1 MLKWVEEDL
10 DHEQDDEEEDEGC
23 VEVRDVEGGTESP
36 DESVAANYHGQKHC
50 CKLWAQISHKAVQDC
65 SSGDGEGHHDD
76 EVGEEG
82 KGAEDQVGPG
92 SKAGFDHLVG
102 IQ

>member
-1 MLKWVEEDL
+1 MIEHCRYIFDPHL

-50 CKLWAQISHKAVQDC
+50 CKLWAQISHKAEKRKRC
-65 SSGDGEGHHDD
+65 EGF
-76 EVGEEG
+76 
-82 KGAEDQVGPG
+82 EDVC
-92 SKAGFDHLVG
+92 L
-102 IQ
+102 